1 MLLFSIYERDINM
14 KLYNLGILQE
24 DNPNEV
30 NTWYVYDYDEEDVLN
45 NEWFETEGDAQA
57 YLDAFLFEHG
67 TDDDN
72 GMGD

>member
-1 MLLFSIYERDINM
+1 M

-30 NTWYVYDYDEEDVLN
+30 NTWYVYDYDEEEVLN

-57 YLDAFLFEHG
+57 YLDAFLFEYG

>member
-1 MLLFSIYERDINM
+1 M
-14 KLYNLGILQE
+14 KLYNFGVLQE
-24 DNPNEV
+24 DNLDES

-45 NEWFETEGDAQA
+45 NEWFETEKDAQA
-57 YLDAFLFEHG
+57 YLDSFLLEYG

>member
-1 MLLFSIYERDINM
+1 MLERHTNM

-45 NEWFETEGDAQA
+45 NEWFETEADAQA
-57 YLDAFLFEHG
+57 YLDAFLFEYG